1 LITWIVLYTPSHQLY
16 SQKLTNMKKSNGKLI
31 LYGAGGIILLL
42 FFLVINPF
50 GYNDLGYREVVET
63 PTGQKHVIF
72 NNGVYFKFP
81 GSKVT
86 TYPNVITISHRGT
99 KNGST
104 VEGGLIP
111 IRFNDATEAS
121 AQTVVR
127 FRLPD
132 KKSDMLI
139 LHSEY
144 VNKEYLAL
152 KGLAPYTIECLK
164 NSAQL
169 MDSEQHYSGGRA
181 QLSQFFQ
188 DQLEDGLYLLDVQE
202 KVTRDTFTNEV
213 KRVYESN
220 IRIGKSGDKVR
231 KESDLKKF
239 GINIASATI
248 ENVDYESQVDE
259 KLKKKI
265 EASTRESVSKQN
277 LVTAQQEAMTAE
289 AEGRRRLVEIEYE
302 EMQRQTQAV
311 VQAETQVK
319 LAEKDKDKQLIA
331 MEAAKLEAQKIK
343 ALAEAEAYA
352 KQKIMAADGA
362 LEKKLK
368 TYEEV
373 QKMWATAFQNYQ
385 GSLVPTIQTTSAGK
399 GGSNAGLDFMEIMG
413 AKAAMDL
420 NLDMKTKKE

>member
-1 LITWIVLYTPSHQLY
+1 MIKGI
-16 SQKLTNMKKSNGKLI
+16 KGKFNGNSI
-31 LYGAGGIILLL
+31 IYGIGALFLLL
-42 FFLVINPF
+42 FLWTVNPF

-63 PTGQKHVIF
+63 PFGQKYVVF
-72 NNGVYFKFP
+72 TNGMYWKVP
-81 GSKVT
+81 GSKVG
-86 TYPNVITISHRGT
+86 TYPNVITISHRGSDT
-99 KNGST
+99 GST
-104 VEGGLIP
+104 VNGKQIL
-111 IRFNDATEAS
+111 IRFNDATEAY

-132 KKSDMLI
+132 KEKDMLT

-144 VNKEYLAL
+144 VNKEYIAL
-152 KGLAPYTIECLK
+152 KGLQPYTIECIK

-202 KVTRDTFTNEV
+202 RVYRDSMTNEV
-213 KRVYESN
+213 KRIYESI
-220 IRIGKSGDKVR
+220 IRMNNEGGKVR
-231 KESDLKKF
+231 KESDLKRF
-239 GINIASATI
+239 GITVASATI

-265 EASTRESVSKQN
+265 EASTREAVSKQN

-311 VQAETQVK
+311 VQAETQVR
-319 LAEKDKDKQLIA
+319 LALKDKEKQQIA
-331 MEAAKLEAQKIK
+331 MEASKLEAAKII

-362 LEKKLK
+362 LEKKLH

-373 QKMWATAFQNYQ
+373 QRMWATAFQNYQ
-385 GSLVPTIQTTSAGK
+385 GALVPTFQTGTNGNGK
-399 GGSNAGLDFMEIMG
+399 GNAGLDFMEIMG

-420 NLDMKTKKE
+420 NMNMNVQKK

>member
-1 LITWIVLYTPSHQLY
+1 
-16 SQKLTNMKKSNGKLI
+16 MKKIQGKINSKMLM
-31 LYGAGGIILLL
+31 YGIGGLVLL
-42 FFLVINPF
+42 FFLTLLNPF

-63 PTGQKHVIF
+63 PTGQKYVIF
-72 NNGVYFKFP
+72 SNGLYWKIP

-86 TYPNVITISHRGT
+86 TYPNVITISHRGSDT
-99 KNGST
+99 GST
-104 VEGGLIP
+104 VNGTQIL
-111 IRFNDATEAS
+111 IRFNDATEAY

-127 FRLPD
+127 FLLPD
-132 KKSDMLI
+132 KEADMII

-152 KGLAPYTIECLK
+152 KGLQPYTIECVK

-188 DQLEDGLYLLDVQE
+188 DQLQDGLYLLDVE
-202 KVTRDTFTNEV
+202 EIVTRDSMTNEV
-213 KRVYESN
+213 KRIYTSN
-220 IRIGKSGDKVR
+220 IRLAPNGDKVR
-231 KESDLKKF
+231 KSSDLTRF
-239 GINIASATI
+239 GISIASATI

-265 EASTRESVSKQN
+265 EASTREAVSKQN

-302 EMQRQTQAV
+302 ELQRQTQAV

-319 LAEKDKDKQLIA
+319 LALQDKEKQQIA

-343 ALAEAEAYA
+343 ELADAESYA
-352 KQKIMAADGA
+352 KQKMMAADGA
-362 LEKKLK
+362 LEKKLH

-373 QKMWATAFQNYQ
+373 QRMWATAFQNYQ
-385 GSLVPTIQTTSAGK
+385 GALVPTFQNSGGAANGK
-399 GGSNAGLDFMEIMG
+399 GNAGIDFMQIMG

-420 NLDMKTKKE
+420 NMDLQVKK

>member
-1 LITWIVLYTPSHQLY
+1 MRNLNR
-16 SQKLTNMKKSNGKLI
+16 KFI
-31 LYGAGGIILLL
+31 LYGGGALIIFILALI
-42 FFLVINPF
+42 VNPF

-63 PTGQKHVIF
+63 PTGQKYVVF
-72 NNGVYFKFP
+72 TNGIYWKLP

-86 TYPNVITISHRGT
+86 TYPNVITISHRGSNT
-99 KNGST
+99 GST
-104 VEGGLIP
+104 VNGNLIP
-111 IRFNDATEAS
+111 IRFNDATEAA

-127 FRLPD
+127 FRLPNTE
-132 KKSDMLI
+132 SEMLT

-152 KGLAPYTIECLK
+152 KGLQPYTIECLK

-188 DQLEDGLYLLDVQE
+188 DQLSDGLYLLNVEE
-202 KVTRDTFTNEV
+202 KVYRDSITQEV
-213 KRVYESN
+213 KRIYQSS
-220 IRIGKSGDKVR
+220 IRVNKEGEAVR

-239 GINIASATI
+239 GISIASATI
-248 ENVDYESQVDE
+248 ENVDYESQVDS

-265 EASTRESVSKQN
+265 AASTRESVSKQN

-289 AEGRRRLVEIEYE
+289 AEGRKRLVEIEYE
-302 EMQRQTQAV
+302 EKQRQTQAV

-319 LAEKDKDKQLIA
+319 LAEKDKEKQRIA
-331 MEAAKLEAQKIK
+331 LEAAKLEAQKIK
-343 ALAEAEAYA
+343 ALADAEAYS

-362 LEKKLK
+362 LEKKLA
-368 TYEEV
+368 TYKDV
-373 QKMWATAFQNYQ
+373 QNMWANAFMNYK
-385 GSLVPTIQTTSAGK
+385 GDLVPQFQTGTSSGK
-399 GGSNAGLDFMEIMG
+399 GNAGLDFMQIMG

-420 NLDMKTKKE
+420 SLDMKVKSKK

>member
-1 LITWIVLYTPSHQLY
+1 MIKGI
-16 SQKLTNMKKSNGKLI
+16 KGKFNGNSI
-31 LYGAGGIILLL
+31 IYGIGALFLLL
-42 FFLVINPF
+42 FLWTVNPF

-63 PTGQKHVIF
+63 PFGQKYVVF
-72 NNGVYFKFP
+72 TNGMYWKVP
-81 GSKVT
+81 GSKVG
-86 TYPNVITISHRGT
+86 TYPNVITISHRGSDT
-99 KNGST
+99 GST
-104 VEGGLIP
+104 VNGKQIL
-111 IRFNDATEAS
+111 IRFNDATEAY

-132 KKSDMLI
+132 KEKDMLT

-144 VNKEYLAL
+144 VNKEYIAL
-152 KGLAPYTIECLK
+152 KGLQPYTIECIK

-202 KVTRDTFTNEV
+202 RVYRDSMTNEV
-213 KRVYESN
+213 KRIYESI
-220 IRIGKSGDKVR
+220 IRMNNEGGKVR
-231 KESDLKKF
+231 KESDLKRF
-239 GINIASATI
+239 GITVASATI

-265 EASTRESVSKQN
+265 EASTREAVSKQN

-311 VQAETQVK
+311 VQAETQVR
-319 LAEKDKDKQLIA
+319 LALKDKEKQQIA
-331 MEAAKLEAQKIK
+331 MEASKLEAAKII
-343 ALAEAEAYA
+343 ALAEAEAYS

-373 QKMWATAFQNYQ
+373 QRMWATAFQNYQ
-385 GSLVPTIQTTSAGK
+385 GALVPTFQTGTNGNGK
-399 GGSNAGLDFMEIMG
+399 GNAGLDFMEIMG

-420 NLDMKTKKE
+420 NMNMKVQKE

>member
-1 LITWIVLYTPSHQLY
+1 MKKIQGKFNSNKVLY
-16 SQKLTNMKKSNGKLI
+16 
-31 LYGAGGIILLL
+31 AVGGLVILL
-42 FFLVINPF
+42 FLMMINPF

-63 PTGQKHVIF
+63 PIGQKYVIF
-72 NNGVYFKFP
+72 TNGIYWKLP
-81 GSKVT
+81 GSKIT

-99 KNGST
+99 TTGST
-104 VEGGLIP
+104 IEGTQIL
-111 IRFNDATEAS
+111 IRFNDATEAY

-132 KKSDMLI
+132 KEADMLT

-152 KGLAPYTIECLK
+152 KGLQPYTIECVK

-188 DQLEDGLYLLDVQE
+188 DQLEEGLYLLDVSE
-202 KVTRDTFTNEV
+202 KVFRDSITNEL
-213 KRVYESN
+213 KRIYESD
-220 IRIGKSGDKVR
+220 IRLGKNGEKIR
-231 KESDLKKF
+231 KGSDLKRF

-265 EASTRESVSKQN
+265 EASTREAVSKQN

-302 EMQRQTQAV
+302 EKQRQTQAV

-319 LAEKDKDKQLIA
+319 LAEKDMDKQRIA
-331 MEAAKLEAQKIK
+331 AEAAKLEAAKIK
-343 ALAEAEAYA
+343 SLADAEAYA
-352 KQKIMAADGA
+352 KQKIMSADGA
-362 LEKKLK
+362 LDKKLE

-373 QKMWATAFQNYQ
+373 QRLWAEDFQNYQ
-385 GSLVPTIQTTSAGK
+385 GALVPTFQTGGIGNGK
-399 GGSNAGLDFMEIMG
+399 ANAGIDFMEIMG
-413 AKAAMDL
+413 AKAAMDM
-420 NLDMKTKKE
+420 NLDFQVKNHNPIGH

>member
-1 LITWIVLYTPSHQLY
+1 MKKIQGKFNSNKVLYA
-16 SQKLTNMKKSNGKLI
+16 
-31 LYGAGGIILLL
+31 AGGLVILL
-42 FFLVINPF
+42 FLLMVNPF

-63 PTGQKHVIF
+63 PTGQKYVIF
-72 NNGVYFKFP
+72 SNGVYWKLP
-81 GSKVT
+81 GSKIT

-99 KNGST
+99 TTGST
-104 VEGGLIP
+104 IEGSQIL
-111 IRFNDATEAS
+111 IRFNDATEAY

-132 KKSDMLI
+132 KEADMLT

-152 KGLAPYTIECLK
+152 KGLQPYTIECVK

-169 MDSEQHYSGGRA
+169 MDSERHYSGGRA

-188 DQLEDGLYLLDVQE
+188 DQLEEGLYLLDVSE
-202 KVTRDTFTNEV
+202 KVYRDSITNEL
-213 KRVYESN
+213 KRIYESN
-220 IRIGKSGDKVR
+220 IRLNPDGSKVR
-231 KESDLKKF
+231 KLSDLKRF

-302 EMQRQTQAV
+302 EKQRQTQAV

-319 LAEKDKDKQLIA
+319 LAEKDMDKQRIA
-331 MEAAKLEAQKIK
+331 AEAAKLEAAKIK
-343 ALAEAEAYA
+343 ALADAEAYA
-352 KQKIMAADGA
+352 KQKIMMADGA
-362 LEKKLK
+362 LDKKLE

-373 QKMWATAFQNYQ
+373 QRLWAEAFQNYQ
-385 GSLVPTIQTTSAGK
+385 GALVPTFQTGGVGNGK
-399 GGSNAGLDFMEIMG
+399 ANAGIDFMEIMG
-413 AKAAMDL
+413 AKAAMDM
-420 NLDMKTKKE
+420 NLDMQVKKP

>member
-1 LITWIVLYTPSHQLY
+1 
-16 SQKLTNMKKSNGKLI
+16 MKKIQGKSNGKMW
-31 LYGAGGIILLL
+31 LYGIGGLVLLL
-42 FFLVINPF
+42 FLLMINPF

-63 PTGQKHVIF
+63 PTGQKYVVF
-72 NNGVYFKFP
+72 TNGVYWKIP

-86 TYPNVITISHRGT
+86 TYENVITISHRGSMT
-99 KNGST
+99 GST
-104 VEGGLIP
+104 IEGSQIL
-111 IRFNDATEAS
+111 IRFNDATEAY

-132 KKSDMLI
+132 KEADMLI

-152 KGLAPYTIECLK
+152 KGLQPYTIECIK

-202 KVTRDTFTNEV
+202 KVYRDSVTNEV
-213 KRVYESN
+213 KRMYESN
-220 IRIGKSGDKVR
+220 IRIAADGSKVR
-231 KESDLKKF
+231 KESDLKRF

-319 LAEKDKDKQLIA
+319 LAEKDMLKQEIA
-331 MEAAKLEAQKIK
+331 MQAAKLEAQKIK

-362 LEKKLK
+362 LDKKLEA
-368 TYEEV
+368 YEEV
-373 QKMWATAFQNYQ
+373 QRLWANAFQNYQ
-385 GSLVPTIQTTSAGK
+385 GALVPTFQT
-399 GGSNAGLDFMEIMG
+399 GGTGNTQGNAGIEFMEIMG

-420 NLDMKTKKE
+420 NLDMQVKKP

>member
-1 LITWIVLYTPSHQLY
+1 MKKLQGKFNSNKVLYA
-16 SQKLTNMKKSNGKLI
+16 I
-31 LYGAGGIILLL
+31 GGLVML
-42 FFLVINPF
+42 FFLMALNPF

-63 PTGQKHVIF
+63 PTGQRYVIF
-72 NNGVYFKFP
+72 SNGLYWKLP
-81 GSKVT
+81 GSKVS

-99 KNGST
+99 TTGST
-104 VEGGLIP
+104 IEGTQIL
-111 IRFNDATEAS
+111 IRFNDATEAY

-132 KKSDMLI
+132 KEGDMLT

-152 KGLAPYTIECLK
+152 KGLQPYTIECIK

-188 DQLEDGLYLLDVQE
+188 DQLEEGLYLLDVSE
-202 KVTRDTFTNEV
+202 KVYRDSMTNEV
-213 KRVYESN
+213 KRIYESN
-220 IRIGKSGDKVR
+220 IRIAPDGAKVR
-231 KESDLKKF
+231 KGSDLKRF

-265 EASTRESVSKQN
+265 GASTRESVSKQN

-302 EMQRQTQAV
+302 EKQRQTQAV
-311 VQAETQVK
+311 VQAETQIK
-319 LAEKDKDKQLIA
+319 LAEKDLDKQRIA
-331 MEAAKLEAQKIK
+331 AEAAKLEAAKIK
-343 ALAEAEAYA
+343 SLADAEAYA
-352 KQKIMAADGA
+352 KQKIMTADGA
-362 LEKKLK
+362 LDKKLQ

-373 QKMWATAFQNYQ
+373 QRMWATAFQNYE
-385 GSLVPTIQTTSAGK
+385 GALVPTFQTGGTTNGK
-399 GGSNAGLDFMEIMG
+399 ANAGIDFMEIMG

-420 NLDMKTKKE
+420 NLDMQVKKP

>member
-1 LITWIVLYTPSHQLY
+1 MIKGI
-16 SQKLTNMKKSNGKLI
+16 KGKFKGNSI
-31 LYGAGGIILLL
+31 IYGIGGLFLLL
-42 FFLVINPF
+42 FLWTINPF

-63 PTGQKHVIF
+63 PFGQKYVVF
-72 NNGVYFKFP
+72 TNGMYWKVP
-81 GSKVT
+81 GSKVS
-86 TYPNVITISHRGT
+86 TYPNVITISHRGSET
-99 KNGST
+99 GST
-104 VEGGLIP
+104 VDGLQIL
-111 IRFNDATEAS
+111 IRFNDATEAY

-132 KKSDMLI
+132 KEENMLT

-144 VNKEYLAL
+144 VNKEYIAL
-152 KGLAPYTIECLK
+152 KGLQPYTIECIK

-188 DQLEDGLYLLDVQE
+188 DQLEDGLYLLDVRE
-202 KVTRDTFTNEV
+202 RVYRDSITNEV
-213 KRVYESN
+213 KRFYESN
-220 IRIGKSGDKVR
+220 IRIDKDGNKVR
-231 KESDLKKF
+231 KESDLKRF
-239 GINIASATI
+239 GITIASATI

-319 LAEKDKDKQLIA
+319 LALKDKEKQQIA
-331 MEAAKLEAQKIK
+331 MEASKLEAAKIV
-343 ALAEAEAYA
+343 ALAEAEAYS

-362 LEKKLK
+362 LEKKLQ

-373 QKMWATAFQNYQ
+373 QRMWATAFQNYQ
-385 GSLVPTIQTTSAGK
+385 GALVPTFQTGTAGNGK
-399 GGSNAGLDFMEIMG
+399 GNAGLEFMEIMG

-420 NLDMKTKKE
+420 NMNMNVQKK

>member
-1 LITWIVLYTPSHQLY
+1 MKKIQGKFNSKMLIYGIGGIVLLFL
-16 SQKLTNMKKSNGKLI
+16 LT
-31 LYGAGGIILLL
+31 LL
-42 FFLVINPF
+42 NPF

-63 PTGQKHVIF
+63 PTGQKYVIF
-72 NNGVYFKFP
+72 NNGLYWKIP

-86 TYPNVITISHRGT
+86 TYPNVITISHRGSDT
-99 KNGST
+99 GST
-104 VEGGLIP
+104 VNGTQIL
-111 IRFNDATEAS
+111 IRFNDATEAY

-127 FRLPD
+127 FLLPD
-132 KKSDMLI
+132 KEADMI
-139 LHSEY
+139 VLHSEY

-152 KGLAPYTIECLK
+152 KGLQPYTIECVK

-188 DQLEDGLYLLDVQE
+188 DQLQDGLYLLDVE
-202 KVTRDTFTNEV
+202 EIVTRDSMTNEV
-213 KRVYESN
+213 KRIYTSN
-220 IRIGKSGDKVR
+220 IRLAPNGDKVR
-231 KESDLKKF
+231 KSSDLTRF
-239 GINIASATI
+239 GISIASATI

-265 EASTRESVSKQN
+265 EASTREAVSKQN

-302 EMQRQTQAV
+302 ELQRQTQAV

-319 LAEKDKDKQLIA
+319 LALQDKEKQQIA
-331 MEAAKLEAQKIK
+331 MEAAKLEAMKIK
-343 ALAEAEAYA
+343 ELADAESYA
-352 KQKIMAADGA
+352 KQKMMAADGA
-362 LEKKLK
+362 LEKKLH

-373 QKMWATAFQNYQ
+373 QRMWATAFQNYQ
-385 GSLVPTIQTTSAGK
+385 GALVPTFQNSGGAANGK
-399 GGSNAGLDFMEIMG
+399 GNAGIDFMQIMG

-420 NLDMKTKKE
+420 NMDLQVKK

>member
-1 LITWIVLYTPSHQLY
+1 MIKGI
-16 SQKLTNMKKSNGKLI
+16 KGKFNGNSI
-31 LYGAGGIILLL
+31 IYGIGALFLLL
-42 FFLVINPF
+42 FLWTVNPF

-63 PTGQKHVIF
+63 PFGQKYVVF
-72 NNGVYFKFP
+72 TNGMYWKVP
-81 GSKVT
+81 GSKVG
-86 TYPNVITISHRGT
+86 TYPNVITISHRGSNT
-99 KNGST
+99 GST
-104 VEGGLIP
+104 VNGKQIL
-111 IRFNDATEAS
+111 IRFNDATEAY

-132 KKSDMLI
+132 KEKDMLT

-144 VNKEYLAL
+144 VNKEYIAL
-152 KGLAPYTIECLK
+152 KGLQPYTIECIK

-202 KVTRDTFTNEV
+202 RVYRDSMTNEV
-213 KRVYESN
+213 KRIYESI
-220 IRIGKSGDKVR
+220 IRMNNEGGKVR
-231 KESDLKKF
+231 KESDLKRF
-239 GINIASATI
+239 GITVASATI

-265 EASTRESVSKQN
+265 EASTREAVSKQN

-311 VQAETQVK
+311 VQAETQVR
-319 LAEKDKDKQLIA
+319 LALKDKEKQQIA
-331 MEAAKLEAQKIK
+331 MEASKLEAAKII
-343 ALAEAEAYA
+343 ALAEAEAYS

-373 QKMWATAFQNYQ
+373 QRMWATAFQNYQ
-385 GSLVPTIQTTSAGK
+385 GALVPTFQTGTNGNGK
-399 GGSNAGLDFMEIMG
+399 GNAGLDFMEIMG

-420 NLDMKTKKE
+420 NMNMNVQKE

>member
-1 LITWIVLYTPSHQLY
+1 
-16 SQKLTNMKKSNGKLI
+16 MKKIQGNFNSTTLF
-31 LYGAGGIILLL
+31 YGVGGLVFLCFLLL
-42 FFLVINPF
+42 LNPF
-50 GYNDLGYREVVET
+50 GYNDLGYREIVET
-63 PTGQKHVIF
+63 PIGQKYVIF
-72 NNGVYFKFP
+72 HNGMYWKIP
-81 GSKVT
+81 GSKVS
-86 TYPNVITISHRGT
+86 TYPNVITISHRGSDT
-99 KNGST
+99 GST
-104 VEGGLIP
+104 VDGKQIL
-111 IRFNDATEAS
+111 IRFNDATEAY

-127 FRLPD
+127 FRLSD
-132 KKSDMLI
+132 KESEMLT

-144 VNKEYLAL
+144 VNKEFLAL
-152 KGLAPYTIECLK
+152 KGLQPYTIECVK

-169 MDSEQHYSGGRA
+169 MDSERHYSGGRA

-188 DQLEDGLYLLDVQE
+188 DQLEDGLYLLDVEE
-202 KVTRDTFTNEV
+202 KIYRDSITNEV
-213 KRVYESN
+213 KRMYESN
-220 IRIGKSGDKVR
+220 IRIGPNGEKIR
-231 KESDLKKF
+231 KDSDLKKF
-239 GINIASATI
+239 GISIASATI

-362 LEKKLK
+362 LEKKLH

-385 GSLVPTIQTTSAGK
+385 GSLVPTIQTTSNGK
-399 GGSNAGLDFMEIMG
+399 GGTNAGIDFMEIMG

-420 NLDMKTKKE
+420 NLDMKVTKQ

>member
-1 LITWIVLYTPSHQLY
+1 
-16 SQKLTNMKKSNGKLI
+16 MKKIQGNFNSKTLFYGVGGLVI
-31 LYGAGGIILLL
+31 LCFLLL
-42 FFLVINPF
+42 LNPF
-50 GYNDLGYREVVET
+50 GYNDLGYREIVET
-63 PTGQKHVIF
+63 PIGQKYVIF
-72 NNGVYFKFP
+72 HNGMYWKIP

-86 TYPNVITISHRGT
+86 TYPNVITISHRGSDT
-99 KNGST
+99 GST
-104 VEGGLIP
+104 VDGKQIL
-111 IRFNDATEAS
+111 IRFNDATEAY

-127 FRLPD
+127 FRLSD
-132 KKSDMLI
+132 KESEMLT

-144 VNKEYLAL
+144 VNKEFLAL
-152 KGLAPYTIECLK
+152 KGLQPYTIECVK

-169 MDSEQHYSGGRA
+169 MDSERHYSGGRA

-188 DQLEDGLYLLDVQE
+188 DQLEDGLYLLDVEE
-202 KVTRDTFTNEV
+202 KIYRDSITNEV
-213 KRVYESN
+213 KRMYESN
-220 IRIGKSGDKVR
+220 IRVGPNGEKIR
-231 KESDLKKF
+231 KDSDLKKF

-331 MEAAKLEAQKIK
+331 MQAAKLEAQKIK

-362 LEKKLK
+362 LEKKLH

-385 GSLVPTIQTTSAGK
+385 GSLVPTIQTTSTGK
-399 GGSNAGLDFMEIMG
+399 GGANAGIDFMEIMG

-420 NLDMKTKKE
+420 NLDMKVTKE